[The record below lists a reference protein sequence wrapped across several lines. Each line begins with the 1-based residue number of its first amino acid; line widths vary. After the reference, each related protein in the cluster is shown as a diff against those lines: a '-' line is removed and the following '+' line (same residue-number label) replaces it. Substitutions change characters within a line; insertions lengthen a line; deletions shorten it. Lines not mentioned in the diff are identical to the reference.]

1 MYKSVNI
8 LNLKTSERVF
18 EFAAQHLYAG
28 RKPEILL
35 KQLGL
40 TYREGK
46 SEKDVLKA
54 KQLSFNRPRNDMDVV
69 DDFASRL
76 YKSVLKSI

>member
-1 MYKSVNI
+1 MYKSMNI
-8 LNLKTSERVF
+8 QNLSVPERVF
-18 EFAAQHLYAG
+18 EFAVQHLYAG

-35 KQLGL
+35 KQFSL

-54 KQLSFNRPRNDMDVV
+54 KQLSFSRPRNDMDVV
-69 DDFASRL
+69 DDFANRL
-76 YKSVLKSI
+76 YKNVLKSI